1 MRLTLCH
8 PLESRDGTLNADSKM
23 KNMVTESVE
32 GELVAVKRP
41 GITSDVEL
49 PPGLAQGL
57 FSLNG
62 LAYAI
67 IDDALFGPLTPGS
80 GSGGSE
86 GETDGGW
93 EQI

>member
-23 KNMVTESVE
+23 KNVVAENVE

-41 GITSDVEL
+41 GVTNQSEL

-62 LAYAI
+62 MAYSI
-67 IDDALFGPLTPGS
+67 VDDKLYGPFTPGGGGGS
-80 GSGGSE
+80 GSS
-86 GETDGGW
+86 GW
-93 EQI
+93 VQV